1 MIKKFITYSIFAT
14 VCVVAYAQEEVRVLT
29 PFSQISVSQGISVSI
44 KKGSDLKAV
53 VDVSGSN
60 IDLEEVITEV
70 FGDRLSV
77 RFEKNMRR
85 VNGKVTV
92 VVTYQSLSEIDISS
106 AGRLTSLD
114 LLTTEN
120 LEIDVSSA
128 GKVNLQISTEVLDVD
143 VSSAGKVVLRGNA
156 AEQVIDVSSAGDYDA
171 HDLISEIVDIDVSS
185 AGSVILKVNN
195 ELKANAS
202 SAGSIKYR
210 GEPLKVNVHSSSGG
224 SIKKY

>member
-1 MIKKFITYSIFAT
+1 
-14 VCVVAYAQEEVRVLT
+14 
-29 PFSQISVSQGISVSI
+29 
-44 KKGSDLKAV
+44 
-53 VDVSGSN
+53 
-60 IDLEEVITEV
+60 
-70 FGDRLSV
+70 
-77 RFEKNMRR
+77 
-85 VNGKVTV
+85 
-92 VVTYQSLSEIDISS
+92 
-106 AGRLTSLD
+106 
-114 LLTTEN
+114 
-120 LEIDVSSA
+120 
-128 GKVNLQISTEVLDVD
+128 LDVD

-171 HDLISEIVDIDVSS
+171 HDLISEIVDIHVSS